1 MPLLY
6 LVHPYRLMLLGSD
19 DGGGSIEVTPHG
31 YASFRMRR
39 RTPAL
44 PCATKPPW
52 HRDRAAGA
60 SYTSPG

>member
-1 MPLLY
+1 MLLLY
-6 LVHPYRLMLLGSD
+6 LVLPYRLMLLGSD
-19 DGGGSIEVTPHG
+19 YGGGSVEVTLHD

-44 PCATKPPW
+44 PCATGPPR
-52 HRDRAAGA
+52 HRDRRASA